1 MSSDESSG
9 KASLSSPIPSPS
21 SSVSRPS
28 CRPSPSVSTSL
39 SVPVTETSPIVAEAN
54 TVSDPLMLWLI
65 VAMVSAPSSSVSAMS
80 TQMYWG
86 MSQLTFVNLMYE
98 GSTVTTELSEE
109 GVMTSVP
116 SGASSNDTSYQL
128 EPPSSRVRLV
138 TSVEIDAPIAL
149 ASSRSSTASGAIG
162 TIAAAIITATI
173 SSVLAV
179 CVAFSMLSVLLS
191 IFLVVRWLVVLL
203 EVEVLELLSVVLG
216 LVLCCLSSVSVQ
228 L

>member
-1 MSSDESSG
+1 
-9 KASLSSPIPSPS
+9 
-21 SSVSRPS
+21 
-28 CRPSPSVSTSL
+28 
-39 SVPVTETSPIVAEAN
+39 
-54 TVSDPLMLWLI
+54 
-65 VAMVSAPSSSVSAMS
+65 
-80 TQMYWG
+80 MYWG

-116 SGASSNDTSYQL
+116 SGASSSDTSYQL